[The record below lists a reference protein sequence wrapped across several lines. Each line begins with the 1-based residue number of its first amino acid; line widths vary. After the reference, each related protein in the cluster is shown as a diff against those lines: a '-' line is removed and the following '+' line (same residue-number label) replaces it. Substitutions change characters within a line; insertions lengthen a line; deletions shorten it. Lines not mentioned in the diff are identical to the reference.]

1 MLSSLRVIL
10 GAAAIVAA
18 HGGHDHDQVP
28 IEGPHKSLWYNSLP
42 GDGGTQASFRCVV
55 GIVDI
60 VIDESRLIQSSLE
73 SLHSVGSHTINVY

>member
-42 GDGGTQASFRCVV
+42 GDGGTQASV
-55 GIVDI
+55 
-60 VIDESRLIQSSLE
+60 EE
-73 SLHSVGSHTINVY
+73 Y